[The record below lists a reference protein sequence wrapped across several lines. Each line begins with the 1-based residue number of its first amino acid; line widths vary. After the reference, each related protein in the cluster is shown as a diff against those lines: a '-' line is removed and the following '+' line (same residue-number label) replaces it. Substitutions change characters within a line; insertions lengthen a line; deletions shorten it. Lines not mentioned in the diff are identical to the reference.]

1 MKTKDEARDKECM
14 DKGYKAGAGAG
25 DGRKFEMRGIRADDS
40 WN

>member
-14 DKGYKAGAGAG
+14 DKGYKAGAG